1 MGTKVT
7 RRQLVVAAGAGV
19 AGLYVLGGPLGAIA
33 RAARPAGGRSRLRY
47 YYTVRRFRP
56 RTIETDVCV
65 YGGTSAGIAAAV
77 QASRLGRSVAVAAFG
92 RQIGGMSAS
101 GLGAT
106 DTGNSAAI
114 GGLARDFYRRAGARY
129 GQPETFRFEP
139 HVATEVFDEWVAEHA
154 IAVHREQRLRSVTR
168 DGDRIVELRMECGT
182 RFRAEMFIDA
192 TYEGDLLARA
202 GVSWFAGRE
211 GNAAYGET
219 LNGVQFRSG
228 HQFRVPIDPFVVPGD
243 PASGLLAGISTD
255 PPGTQGDGDHR
266 IQAFN
271 FRVCLTTA
279 QDRLPFPKPGGYD
292 ADRYALLLRYIEAG
306 IFDVLGNNQPMP
318 NGKTDLNNNGA
329 VASDNIGRNYD
340 WPDGDY
346 GSREAIFQD
355 HVNYQQGLLWFL
367 ANDERVPEAIRATVG
382 AYGLPRDEFPDTGGW
397 PHELYV
403 REARRLVSDYVMTEH
418 DCRGTTTV
426 GDSVG
431 LASYTMD
438 SHNCKRVVV
447 DGHPRN
453 EGDVQAPTPSPYPIS
468 YRSIVPR
475 ASECANLLVPVCL
488 SSSHIAY
495 GSIRMEPVFMLLAQ
509 SAATAAALAID
520 AGVSVQEVDYAALHR
535 QLRRDRM
542 VLEWPPPAGG
552 LSLDAPELHA
562 SEAATVRVTLAND
575 DIEPYENV
583 ELALVAPS
591 GWTVEP
597 AAPQAF
603 DRVEPGGELEA
614 TWQVTATAAD
624 EPAAAHE
631 LRVRAAY
638 AVAGTATAQE
648 ATEPVYVVEPIAAPY
663 ATFAS
668 TEAHFGARGDRLAI
682 IAGGADVW
690 VGIDQYGTVFR
701 PRAGG
706 PDTVAMTRLDA
717 QDATDP
723 SARAGLAMRND
734 LTKPGAGLGYVLLVA
749 KPQNGFLLLWDADGD
764 GYVESVARAGGPVTP
779 YPAWLRLER
788 RGTTFTGAYSTD
800 GTSWTAIGS
809 AVVPTAAAVQ
819 DVGLVCCSH
828 STTLGRALFDGLAIS
843 GSG

>member
-1 MGTKVT
+1 MGAKVT
-7 RRQLVVAAGAGV
+7 RRQLVAAAGAGAV
-19 AGLYVLGGPLGAIA
+19 GLYVLGGPLGAIA
-33 RAARPAGGRSRLRY
+33 RAARPAGGGSKLRY
-47 YYTVRRFRP
+47 YYRVRRRRR
-56 RTIETDVCV
+56 RTIETDVCI

-77 QASRLGRSVAVAAFG
+77 QASRLGRTVAVAAFG
-92 RQIGGMSAS
+92 REIGGMSAS

-106 DTGNSAAI
+106 DTGNIAAI
-114 GGLARDFYRRAGARY
+114 GGLAREFYRRAGARY

-154 IAVHREQRLRSVTR
+154 IAVHREQRLHTVRK

-182 RFRAEMFIDA
+182 RFRAAMFIDA

-202 GVSWFAGRE
+202 GASWFAGRE

-228 HQFRVPIDPFVVPGD
+228 HQFRVPIDPYAVPGD
-243 PASGLLAGISTD
+243 PASGLLAGISAD
-255 PPGTQGDGDHR
+255 PPGTHGEGDHR
-266 IQAFN
+266 IQAYN

-279 QDRLPFPKPGGYD
+279 ADRLPFPRPRGYD
-292 ADRYALLLRYIEAG
+292 PDRYALLLRYIEAG

-318 NGKTDLNNNGA
+318 NGKTDINNNGA
-329 VASDNIGRNYD
+329 VASDNIGRNYG

-346 GSREAIFQD
+346 GERERIFQD
-355 HVNYQQGLLWFL
+355 HVDYQQGLLWFL
-367 ANDERVPEAIRATVG
+367 ANDERVPETIRAAVR

-418 DCRGTTTV
+418 DCRGTTV
-426 GDSVG
+426 AADSVG

-438 SHNCKRVVV
+438 SHNCQRVVV
-447 DGHPRN
+447 DGRARN
-453 EGDVQAPTPSPYPIS
+453 EGDVQAPTPSPYPVS

-475 ASECANLLVPVCL
+475 AGECANLLVPVCL

-495 GSIRMEPVFMLLAQ
+495 GSIRMEPVFMLLGQA
-509 SAATAAALAID
+509 AATAASLAID
-520 AGVSVQEVDYAALHR
+520 AGVAVQDVEYAALR
-535 QLRRDRM
+535 RRLRRDRM

-552 LSLDAPELHA
+552 LSVEAPELRA
-562 SEAATVRVTLAND
+562 SEPATVAVALVND
-575 DIEPYENV
+575 DLEAYENV
-583 ELALVAPS
+583 ELSLAAPA

-597 AAPQAF
+597 AGAQVF
-603 DRVEPGGELEA
+603 EGVEPGGQLDA
-614 TWQVTATAAD
+614 TWQVTAPPQD
-624 EPAAAHE
+624 EPAAAYE
-631 LRVRAAY
+631 LRARAAY
-638 AVAGTATAQE
+638 AVGGAAAEQE
-648 ATEPVYVVEPIAAPY
+648 TSGPVYVVEPVGSPY

-668 TEAHFGARGDRLAI
+668 TKAHFGARGDRLAI
-682 IAGGADVW
+682 IAAGADVW
-690 VGIDQYGTVFR
+690 VGIDQYGALFR
-701 PRAGG
+701 PGAGG
-706 PDTVAMTRLDA
+706 PATVAITRLDS

-734 LTKPGAGLGYVLLVA
+734 LTRAGAALGYVLLVA

-788 RGTTFTGAYSTD
+788 SDSTFTGAYSTD
-800 GTSWTAIGS
+800 GESWTTVGS
-809 AVVPTAAAVQ
+809 AVVPTAAVSQ
-819 DVGLVCCSH
+819 DVGVVCCSH
-828 STTLGRALFDGLAIS
+828 STVLGRALFEGLAIT
-843 GSG
+843 G